1 MKPENNPPLD
11 LASPPRKVKSFLKAE
26 QLIFALSFAGDYR
39 KIYCNNFYCN
49 IIPISVLNWLNIFS
63 SNPAG
68 SSSKVK
74 LVRKVPFNWMQISQP
89 GKVCR
94 WRRNVLLEEKD
105 WNIVSKN
112 TELVRWGGGGWFRI
126 LPLFIVSQ
134 VSGES
139 LHWLHCGRYQGWRH
153 ITGFASG

>member
-11 LASPPRKVKSFLKAE
+11 LASPPRKVKSFIKAE

-112 TELVRWGGGGWFRI
+112 TELVRWGGWGW
-126 LPLFIVSQ
+126 PLTPRTSPTSPWPASPPSPGTTTPAIRPALHLAASQ
-134 VSGES
+134 G
-139 LHWLHCGRYQGWRH
+139 
-153 ITGFASG
+153 